1 MNKPNM
7 NYFSKIKLGAWLVII
22 LTTINIAALGTI
34 IYKNYQL
41 KSRET
46 HNIKSKDHQKGYKY
60 FVNEMKLDTLQE
72 KYFNASRRIFF
83 DTSKVLFSK
92 QEELRVRMIRELSK
106 DDPDSMLLFSIC
118 DSMGFNY
125 TLLKKLTMRNFIGFR
140 RVCNTEQKHKLDTIY
155 YKIILPEG
163 PWNHKKPPPGMI
175 PGKKLIQ
182 RLD

>member
-1 MNKPNM
+1 M

-22 LTTINIAALGTI
+22 LTTINVAVLATI

-41 KSRET
+41 KARET
-46 HNIKSKDHQKGYKY
+46 HNMKSKNHPKGYKY
-60 FVNEMKLDTLQE
+60 FVNEMKLDAHQE
-72 KYFNASRRIFF
+72 NLFNESRRIFF
-83 DTSKVLFSK
+83 DTSRVLYSK
-92 QEELRVRMIRELSK
+92 QEGLRVRMIKELSK

-140 RVCNTEQKHKLDTIY
+140 QVCNAEQKHKLDTIY

-163 PWNHKKPPPGMI
+163 PWNHKKPAGPI
-175 PGKKLIQ
+175 PGKKLIKG
-182 RLD
+182 LD